1 MPSSKEKERK
11 IEGASP
17 VSYKGKED
25 HNIPLVVLT
34 VLMVIIYCASLV
46 IPNSEQWGWL
56 PTSVGNA
63 SDVRPTEVTPA
74 GWAFLI
80 WIIIFMWQM
89 LWLIY
94 ALVNLCRRNEH
105 GPVYLNPPII
115 SIHFVVAYLASLVAI
130 IAWYFVWTHLI
141 IWGSL
146 IVIAVIPVS
155 VWTCI
160 AILTR
165 GLVCY
170 EANFSS
176 RFDLWIYR
184 ILVLNGLA
192 IFGTWTALATHI
204 NIAMVFIYDFGTS
217 VNVGSTIALV
227 LLLILVSVYAFLDLF
242 LWDRYLRFNVL
253 SFPVVIWAVSAVID
267 KRQDEVDFSVD
278 ANFILAAV
286 LLSVGV
292 LAFVLKIILLLV
304 RSVRESQRHVV

>member
-1 MPSSKEKERK
+1 MPSTNEKDTK
-11 IEGASP
+11 MAGASP

-34 VLMVIIYCASLV
+34 VLMVIIYCVSLV

-56 PTSVGNA
+56 PTSQQNV
-63 SDVRPTEVTPA
+63 SDAHPTEVTPA
-74 GWAFLI
+74 VWAFLI
-80 WIIIFMWQM
+80 WIVIFIWQM

-115 SIHFVVAYLASLVAI
+115 NIHFVVAYLASLVAI
-130 IAWYFVWTHLI
+130 IAWYFVWAYLI
-141 IWGSL
+141 FWGSL
-146 IVIAVIPVS
+146 IVIAIIPIS

-160 AILTR
+160 GILTR
-165 GLVCY
+165 GLVRY
-170 EANFSS
+170 KDDFSS
-176 RFDLWIYR
+176 QVDLWIYR

-192 IFGTWTALATHI
+192 IFGTWTSLATHI

-217 VNVGSTIALV
+217 INVGSTIALV
-227 LLLILVSVYAFLDLF
+227 LLLIIVSVYAFLDLF

-253 SFPVVIWAVSAVID
+253 SFPVVIWAVSGVID

-278 ANFILAAV
+278 ANFILAAI

-292 LAFVLKIILLLV
+292 VAFILKIVLLIV
-304 RSVRESQRHVV
+304 RSVQESKRHVV